1 MSDSKPQH
9 VRELQR
15 LQILRTALIKT
26 GKFDDEDYRNVLS
39 VHGRVQSSKELDGH
53 GRRQVI
59 QQLESRLKAIDP
71 KNPKI
76 APWKGRPRNMQVSDR
91 QELQKIEAL
100 LADAGRDW
108 TYADGLAKRMY
119 KRDRVQLC
127 AGHQL
132 VGILSALHNDSI
144 RRLSAELQQL
154 FGPGWDDRGAGIASW
169 LFGFDSQHRSFASY
183 PQAMSQVLRWWRGE
197 LKAACQF
204 PVDVE
209 KPKCC
214 SGCYQIA
221 VSRSDRH
228 Q

>member
-1 MSDSKPQH
+1 MSAPAKPQH
-9 VRELQR
+9 VREQQR
-15 LQILRTALIKT
+15 LQILRAALIKT
-26 GKFDDEDYRNVLS
+26 GKFDDEDYRNVLF
-39 VHGRVQSSKELDGH
+39 VHGRAQSSKELDGH

-59 QQLESRLKAIDP
+59 QHLESRLKAIDP

-108 TYADGLAKRMY
+108 SYADSLAKRMF

-132 VGILSALHNDSI
+132 IGIVAALHNDAI

-154 FGPGWDDRGAGIASW
+154 FGPGWDERGAIIASR
-169 LFGFDSQHRSFASY
+169 LFGFDAMHRSFTSY
-183 PQAMSQVLRWWRGE
+183 PAVMSQVLRWWRGE
-197 LKAACQF
+197 LEAACAF
-204 PVDVE
+204 PVNIE
-209 KPKCC
+209 QPKCC
-214 SGCYQIA
+214 LGCYQTA
-221 VSRSDRH
+221 VAR
-228 Q
+228 QP